1 MLSLLESNKSQLQ
14 MPFQPPSGYIKRT
27 LGKRQMS
34 FGRHE
39 WGRIT
44 LWNALELDF
53 VKLITTMLTHQDLSQ
68 RVRAREDWSGR
79 IAEAIWKCEGDK
91 QFMYGEGRYNGP
103 KIKERNYNS
112 ISLYDVTWIILNHR
126 NQIVEWTDA
135 KRMRAEAVAKPIKLA
150 AEPTPLP
157 ETVEKAVVVQ
167 DNGDIDDWEDAYE
180 EDA

>member
-1 MLSLLESNKSQLQ
+1 
-14 MPFQPPSGYIKRT
+14 
-27 LGKRQMS
+27 
-34 FGRHE
+34 
-39 WGRIT
+39 
-44 LWNALELDF
+44 
-53 VKLITTMLTHQDLSQ
+53 
-68 RVRAREDWSGR
+68 
-79 IAEAIWKCEGDK
+79 
-91 QFMYGEGRYNGP
+91 MYGEGRYNGP

-157 ETVEKAVVVQ
+157 ETVEKVVVVQ